1 MIFSSPLN
9 WPDDVPM
16 REDSE
21 RKYGKFSKERTMLTI
36 AQAVKRLEQ
45 EVDRLGGYNAELSAN
60 FSRNAGRAQ
69 TIRLEVMKRENQA
82 VCLRFNIGDQLF
94 VMPMDGYTEAAQNIA
109 GLAAHIE
116 ATRAIERHG
125 VATVSQVLNNF
136 AALPPR
142 SGAAAIK
149 PKRPWHDVLGIL
161 PESTLGVA
169 EAVFRELVKLH
180 HPDHGGDPENYRE
193 INEAIREAR
202 EEKKNAI

>member
-16 REDSE
+16 RDDSE
-21 RKYGKFSKERTMLTI
+21 RKLGRFAEGKDAISV
-36 AQAVKRLEQ
+36 AQAVERLDREIK
-45 EVDRLGGYNAELSAN
+45 RLGGDNASLCAN
-60 FSRNAGRAQ
+60 FSVTAGRK
-69 TIRLEVMKRENQA
+69 TIRMEVMRRENQA

-94 VMPMDGYTEAAQNIA
+94 VMPMDGYTDAAQNIA

-142 SGAAAIK
+142 SGEAAIK
-149 PKRPWHDVLGIL
+149 PKRPWYDVLGIL
-161 PESTLGVA
+161 QESSLGVI
-169 EAVFRELVKLH
+169 EAVFRELSKVH
-180 HPDHGGDPENYRE
+180 HPDHGGDPGNYQE
-193 INEAIREAR
+193 LMDAIKEAR